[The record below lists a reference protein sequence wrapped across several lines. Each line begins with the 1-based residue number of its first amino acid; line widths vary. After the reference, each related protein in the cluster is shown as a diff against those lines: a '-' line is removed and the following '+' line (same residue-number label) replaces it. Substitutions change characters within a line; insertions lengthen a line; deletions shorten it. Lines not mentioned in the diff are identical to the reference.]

1 MTMPEPVILI
11 MISLFGYLLFYLL
24 QMPTPALLGPF
35 AMIILVSLF
44 GINLEPMSND
54 IMVVLQILLGILI
67 GCKVTRKIFLQ
78 MRGLLIPSLLMISW
92 TLILSFGLGWVLIEV
107 FQIDIATAL
116 LSTAPAGI
124 AEMGILAV
132 SLNAS
137 VGVVSLFQLSR
148 LMVTLIA
155 FPIIIEKIQQTKKET
170 KGKITAFKE
179 FQQRTR
185 GFVAGMN
192 RLKRYRWSGS
202 GMLPHVVSFGIGLTG
217 GFLGHLSQIP
227 AGPMMGSFL
236 LIAGF
241 SVAGVP
247 FKTPPSFVRTVMML
261 GIGVMIAL
269 NAVQTPIASIQ
280 NVLLPM
286 IGFSA
291 IMYLS
296 AYGIYRILRR
306 ITSWDMICCILA
318 SAPGGITPMALLAD
332 EYSKNSTE
340 VVLLHMVRLLTVKL
354 LIIPVI
360 ISFVI

>member
-1 MTMPEPVILI
+1 MPEPVLI
-11 MISLFGYLLFYLL
+11 IVIALFGYLLFYLL
-24 QMPTPALLGPF
+24 KMPTPALLGPF

-44 GINLEPMSND
+44 GMDLEPMSND
-54 IMVVLQILLGILI
+54 IMVLLQILLGINI
-67 GCKVTRKIFLQ
+67 GCKVTRKIFQQ
-78 MRGLLIPSLLMISW
+78 MRELLIPSLLMIAW
-92 TLILSFGLGWVLIEV
+92 TLILSFGLGWVLIAV

-148 LMVTLIA
+148 LMVTLIV
-155 FPIIIEKIQQTKKET
+155 FPVIIGKLQQTKQEKEE
-170 KGKITAFKE
+170 KITAFKG
-179 FQQRTR
+179 FQQRMR
-185 GFVAGMN
+185 GVVAGMN
-192 RLKRYRWSGS
+192 RLRCYRWDAS

-217 GFLGHLSQIP
+217 GVLGHVSQIP
-227 AGPMMGSFL
+227 AGPMMGSFF
-236 LIAGF
+236 LIAGL
-241 SVAGVP
+241 SVAGVRI
-247 FKTPPSFVRTVMML
+247 KTPPSFVRTFMML

-269 NAVQTPIASIQ
+269 NAVQTPITSIQ

-296 AYGIYRILRR
+296 AYGMYRILRR

-318 SAPGGITPMALLAD
+318 SAPGGVTPMALLAD
-332 EYSKNSTE
+332 EYSENPTE

-354 LIIPVI
+354 FIIPAI
-360 ISFVI
+360 ISFLI